1 MSERNLPQHIIID
14 FSKALKRPKFYKF
27 FGFYCWHD
35 YDTNPFKIE
44 IYTSKKEDNFLF
56 WSKIQAKQTAGHQF
70 FKIENL
76 DSSYNFIKILVKENF
91 GGNKTYLNNIFF
103 CETLPT
109 NFYPQNLNLD
119 HKLIQNGSKPLRE
132 EDLYKIKLNKKYFNS
147 EEKQKKKDIDKQG
160 RMSHNTSLANSGVKS
175 QLPLKYFDN
184 YLRTEGNNP
193 KKEGTI
199 KLNDFNRKLEQI
211 SNNNV
216 ESEKNLKHHFSTT
229 SNYNNTT
236 GNDPNNNLL
245 QILEREKFI
254 NSNYP
259 GFFKKKSGGLFL
271 KEKDSN
277 NIFREESV
285 SELPKRYYTYN
296 EKNETNA
303 LFFNKTKTS
312 TNNEVDLN
320 SMKGEIS
327 KWSSKFLKLEEN
339 VEILAVKNEQIL
351 TILDELKRKNENN
364 NFEMETEENLNKALE
379 KLDVFLKNIHE
390 ENNLILE
397 ENRILRNNIE
407 NKIATID
414 ESINILIEKES
425 KASNL
430 ETVSR
435 FTHLI
440 IVFFYRKFRKIS
452 LNR

>member
-1 MSERNLPQHIIID
+1 MSERNLPQHIILD
-14 FSKALKRPKFYKF
+14 FSKALKKPKIYKY

-35 YDTNPFKIE
+35 YDTNPYKIE
-44 IYTSKKEDNFLF
+44 IYTSKREDNFLF

-70 FKIENL
+70 FKIESL
-76 DSSYNFIKILVKENF
+76 DSSYNYIKILVKENF
-91 GGNKTYLNNIFF
+91 GGNKTYINNIYF
-103 CETLPT
+103 CETLPN

-119 HKLIQNGSKPLRE
+119 HKLVINNIHPLRE
-132 EDLYKIKLNKKYFNS
+132 EDLYKIKSYKKNFNS
-147 EEKQKKKDIDKQG
+147 EEKQKTKDIDKQG
-160 RMSHNTSLANSGVKS
+160 RMSYNTSLANSGVKS

-184 YLRTEGNNP
+184 YLRTEGNHP

-199 KLNDFNRKLEQI
+199 KLNDFNKRLEQI
-211 SNNNV
+211 SNNNF
-216 ESEKNLKHHFSTT
+216 ESEKNCKHRFSAT
-229 SNYNNTT
+229 SNYNSN
-236 GNDPNNNLL
+236 NDNNNNLL

-271 KEKDSN
+271 KEKDGN

-285 SELPKRYYTYN
+285 SELPKKYYTYN
-296 EKNETNA
+296 EKNETNP
-303 LFFNKTKTS
+303 LFFNKTKTN
-312 TNNEVDLN
+312 TNNEGDLN
-320 SMKGEIS
+320 GMKREIS

-364 NFEMETEENLNKALE
+364 NLEMETEENLNRALE

-390 ENNLILE
+390 ENNLILK

-414 ESINILIEKES
+414 ETINILIEKENQ
-425 KASNL
+425 ASNL
-430 ETVSR
+430 ETVSD
-435 FTHLI
+435 
-440 IVFFYRKFRKIS
+440 FYKFNMR
-452 LNR
+452 LNF